1 MVFIVTDRLNV
12 RGQVWMFR
20 DMEGSSIISFWSL
33 TLWGTVRN
41 GRSGDNMSFVLCTFD
56 VSLLK
61 FHG

>member
-1 MVFIVTDRLNV
+1 MVFIVTDRLNERSGV
-12 RGQVWMFR
+12 DVQGHGGVNNHF
-20 DMEGSSIISFWSL
+20 ILVL
-33 TLWGTVRN
+33 TFCGGTVRN

>member
-1 MVFIVTDRLNV
+1 MVFIVTDRLM

-20 DMEGSSIISFWSL
+20 DMEVNNHFILVL
-33 TLWGTVRN
+33 TFCGGTVRN